1 MKIRNKY
8 INYSIDA
15 VIQANL
21 EMQAIQREL
30 TKFGFRNPSLTAI
43 KNKNFLNTYNT
54 WNEEKRNTFLK
65 LIGGSANYKKT
76 KTFIES
82 LNNGEK
88 I

>member
-1 MKIRNKY
+1 MKIRSKY
-8 INYSIDA
+8 INYPIDS

-30 TKFGFRNPSLTAI
+30 TKFGFKNPSLNAI
-43 KNKNFLNTYNT
+43 KNENFLSTYNS
-54 WNEEKRNTFLK
+54 WNEDKRNIFLK

-88 I
+88 L